1 MGAIMSVGEGH
12 DAPTLVWHLHAQGG
26 RTCVRAR
33 WQVATGTLV
42 DDTSV
47 ALVWRLCGKDVGTG
61 AIAWVDKACLG
72 ELLQITGVDVATLA
86 LPARLAIPF

>member
-1 MGAIMSVGEGH
+1 M
-12 DAPTLVWHLHAQGG
+12 
-26 RTCVRAR
+26 RAR

-42 DDTSV
+42 DDTSI

-61 AIAWVDKACLG
+61 AIAWVDKARIG

-86 LPARLAIPF
+86 LSARLAIPF